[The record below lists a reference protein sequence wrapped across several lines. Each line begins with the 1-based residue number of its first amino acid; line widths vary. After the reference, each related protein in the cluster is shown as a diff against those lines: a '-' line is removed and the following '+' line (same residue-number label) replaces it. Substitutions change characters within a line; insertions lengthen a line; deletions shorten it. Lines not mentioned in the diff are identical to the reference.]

1 MGLLDEAIR
10 EHLELKR
17 RSGGDPTAI
26 AHQEHEALDP
36 VFAEAGAPAGE
47 PPAAARPADEG
58 ETAAPAPEP
67 QAEHADRAAPEQQP
81 AGADFSSVGQ
91 ETAELD
97 MQAVLNADGMLDGEH
112 DGAAEPAPAA
122 PRAAEGDSFE
132 QEAPPAA
139 GQPPAEPDPG
149 QERLSFE

>member
-17 RSGGDPTAI
+17 RSGGDPSEI
-26 AHQEHEALDP
+26 AHQEREALAP
-36 VFAEAGAPAGE
+36 VFPEDGSPPAEASADDGLPASPEPAPATPRPQLE
-47 PPAAARPADEG
+47 AEAPPAP
-58 ETAAPAPEP
+58 
-67 QAEHADRAAPEQQP
+67 
-81 AGADFSSVGQ
+81 ADFSSVGQ

-97 MQAVLNADGMLDGEH
+97 MQAVLEADGFH

-122 PRAAEGDSFE
+122 PRDPDEGSFE
-132 QEAPPAA
+132 WEAPPASA
-139 GQPPAEPDPG
+139 QPPQEPDPG